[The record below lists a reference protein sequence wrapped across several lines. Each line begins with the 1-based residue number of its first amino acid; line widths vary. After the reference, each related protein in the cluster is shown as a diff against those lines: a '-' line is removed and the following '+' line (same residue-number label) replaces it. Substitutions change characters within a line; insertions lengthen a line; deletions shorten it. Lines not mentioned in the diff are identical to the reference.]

1 MWLWLRR
8 KNGKSHKSRAIFL
21 LSSSLSFEEIVL
33 QLQLRGEHQRLQSC
47 QLSVSSLWLCK
58 ANRLKAR
65 FPALHWS
72 IAHIRFG
79 SASLTAY
86 HPAQWAV
93 SAPTQFNQPQLLVG
107 LWLWIEL
114 WDAHTY
120 PHTHN
125 TYTINWSGEW
135 QRKKILETHA
145 SVFQWTV
152 CLYEIKLAGICI
164 QYVCVRV
171 CIID

>member
-79 SASLTAY
+79 SASLAAY

-120 PHTHN
+120 PHTHTTHTQSIDQVN
-125 TYTINWSGEW
+125 NKGRRFWKHMPVCSSGLCVCMKLNWQG
-135 QRKKILETHA
+135 
-145 SVFQWTV
+145 SVYSMSVWE
-152 CLYEIKLAGICI
+152 CA
-164 QYVCVRV
+164 
-171 CIID
+171 

>member
-1 MWLWLRR
+1 MCFNDLMWLWLRK

-21 LSSSLSFEEIVL
+21 LSSSLLFEEIVL

-79 SASLTAY
+79 SASLAAY
-86 HPAQWAV
+86 HPAQWAL
-93 SAPTQFNQPQLLVG
+93 SAPAQFNQAQLLGSVTVNRTVG
-107 LWLWIEL
+107 CTHLPTHTQHIHNQLIRWITKEE
-114 WDAHTY
+114 DSG
-120 PHTHN
+120 N
-125 TYTINWSGEW
+125 TC
-135 QRKKILETHA
+135 QCVPVDC
-145 SVFQWTV
+145 VFVWN
-152 CLYEIKLAGICI
+152 
-164 QYVCVRV
+164 
-171 CIID
+171 